1 MPSDWAERERQR
13 LDHRTQ
19 LQRETLDAWA
29 ERAEERDS
37 GYRDYLA
44 RLYSP
49 RSQRVRSV
57 FLRLVLA
64 SAAVFF
70 LGVLVFVVSG
80 LLGRNPGEPLTTLTA
95 VGVSMM
101 ALGGAALFTT
111 LFVSLVVGLAQ
122 NVSIWVRRAIGR

>member
-13 LDHRTQ
+13 LDHRKQ
-19 LQRETLDAWA
+19 HQRETLDAWA
-29 ERAEERDS
+29 ERAEQRDS
-37 GYRDYLA
+37 SYRDYLA

-49 RSQRVRSV
+49 ETQRVRSV

-80 LLGRNPGEPLTTLTA
+80 LVGRNPGEPLTTLTV

-111 LFVSLVVGLAQ
+111 LLVSLVVGMAQ
-122 NVSIWVRRAIGR
+122 YARAWWRWASGR